1 MRRDCGAFFV
11 NTVKSVFCDASDNLL
26 KKGGKMKKLVFILS
40 VVLVLLLILWLMGR
54 MRRQDALGQS
64 EYLASNRDEKITI
77 YDIGDLEKQA
87 AEIIP
92 LGGFDYISGGAE
104 TENTM
109 RRNESAF
116 DMVDIYPRV
125 MTGVDNPD
133 TRTSIFGIDISL
145 PVIAAPA
152 AAHGLAHVTAEAGS
166 ARGVAA
172 AGTIMSVSTYSSSTL
187 AEIAGAGNGAPQ
199 WFQLYLSKDDVANRA
214 LVKSAED
221 LGYRAIILTL
231 DAPIGGNRIKDARNN
246 FKFPLDLPNVP
257 RSGGKGIG
265 AIFAAAKNDL
275 IPYDVMRVK
284 SMTKLPVIVKGIQ
297 HHDDAEI
304 AIAAGA
310 DAIWVSNHGGRQL
323 DGAPAAFEVLPEIA
337 ARVNKRVPIIFDS
350 GVRRGQ
356 HIFKAI
362 ASGADVVAIG
372 RPVIYGLALGGWRGV
387 ESVFE
392 YLKKDLQ
399 RVMWLAGAQTVEE
412 IKNIELRPK
421 CMTVRCSEL

>member
-1 MRRDCGAFFV
+1 MI
-11 NTVKSVFCDASDNLL
+11 
-26 KKGGKMKKLVFILS
+26 KKIIFILS
-40 VVLVLLLILWLMGR
+40 VVLVVLLIIWLAGR
-54 MRRQDALGQS
+54 THRQTVPSGSGYQ
-64 EYLASNRDEKITI
+64 ASTRDEKITI
-77 YDIGDLEKQA
+77 YDIDDLEAQVAK
-87 AEIIP
+87 IIP
-92 LGGFDYISGGAE
+92 VGGFDYIRGGAE
-104 TENTM
+104 TENTL

-116 DMVDIYPRV
+116 DSVDIYPRV

-133 TRTSIFGIDISL
+133 TRTRILGVDISM
-145 PVIAAPA
+145 PIIAAPA
-152 AAHGLAHVTAEAGS
+152 AAHGLAHVSAEAGS

-172 AGTIMSVSTYSSSTL
+172 AGTIMSVSTYASSTL

-199 WFQLYLSKDDVANRA
+199 WFQLYLSKDDAVNRA
-214 LVKSAED
+214 LVKLAEN
-221 LGYRAIILTL
+221 LGYRAIILTV
-231 DAPIGGNRIKDARNN
+231 DAPIGGNRVRDVRND

-257 RSGGKGIG
+257 RSGGRGIG
-265 AIFAAAKNDL
+265 AIFAAAQNNL
-275 IPYDVMRVK
+275 TPYDIMRVK
-284 SMTKLPVIVKGIQ
+284 SMTDLPVIVKGIQ
-297 HHDDAEI
+297 HPDDAEI

-350 GVRRGQ
+350 GIRRGQ

-392 YLKKDLQ
+392 YLQADLQ
-399 RVMWLAGAQTVEE
+399 RVMWLAGAQNVDE
-412 IKNIELRPK
+412 IKRIELRPQ
-421 CMTVRCSEL
+421 CMTVRCGEL

>member
-1 MRRDCGAFFV
+1 
-11 NTVKSVFCDASDNLL
+11 
-26 KKGGKMKKLVFILS
+26 
-40 VVLVLLLILWLMGR
+40 
-54 MRRQDALGQS
+54 
-64 EYLASNRDEKITI
+64 
-77 YDIGDLEKQA
+77 
-87 AEIIP
+87 
-92 LGGFDYISGGAE
+92 
-104 TENTM
+104 
-109 RRNESAF
+109 
-116 DMVDIYPRV
+116 
-125 MTGVDNPD
+125 
-133 TRTSIFGIDISL
+133 
-145 PVIAAPA
+145 
-152 AAHGLAHVTAEAGS
+152 
-166 ARGVAA
+166 
-172 AGTIMSVSTYSSSTL
+172 MSVSTYASSTL

-199 WFQLYLSKDDVANRA
+199 WFQLYLSKDDAANRA
-214 LVKSAED
+214 LVKSAEN
-221 LGYRAIILTL
+221 LGFRAIILTV
-231 DAPIGGNRIKDARNN
+231 DAPIGGNRVRDARNN

-275 IPYDVMRVK
+275 TPYDIMRVK

-297 HHDDAEI
+297 HPDDADV

-392 YLKKDLQ
+392 YLRKDLQ
-399 RVMWLAGAQTVEE
+399 RVMWLAGAQNVDE
-412 IKNIELRPK
+412 IKNIKLRKK
-421 CMTVRCSEL
+421 CMMVRCDEL